1 MLLLLL
7 FTGKSVVLML
17 RARFLK
23 AIRERAKA
31 AAKAAKAAAEAAAN
45 SDSPDV
51 IATNATTAPTEVP
64 APSGPEVDVLTFGHQ
79 RLMAA
84 VATLIQVLFTMTSP
98 FWQW

>member
-51 IATNATTAPTEVP
+51 IATNATTEVP

-84 VATLIQVLFTMTSP
+84 VATLLAMVT
-98 FWQW
+98 